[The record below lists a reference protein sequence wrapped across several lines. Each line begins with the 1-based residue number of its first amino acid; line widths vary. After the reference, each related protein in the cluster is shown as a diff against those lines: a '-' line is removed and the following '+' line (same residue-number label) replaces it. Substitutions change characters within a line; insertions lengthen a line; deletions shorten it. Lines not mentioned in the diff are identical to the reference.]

1 MQRLTRKRQ
10 AQAMTICA
18 NPRCGEEFPDKVH
31 AGQQKK
37 YCNRQC
43 KNKHWEAAEYS
54 DYRKQYL
61 LSDKGKASQ
70 QRRTSK
76 YVKTQRGIDL
86 AEKRKI
92 QKEIHRVKV
101 RLSKEPNICQTCR
114 DDIDPMTDRKTYCCG
129 WCDWMGKHQLPKQP
143 TARVCPVCSS
153 THYKLRPCCSTEC
166 RVIWYK
172 QQPDYRDKQR
182 ERKKS
187 YYQTPNGKR
196 LHRQAKQRRRARKL
210 EVWDEDVDVMVLA
223 DWQKWKCYLCG
234 KPISKKT
241 KVPDSLSLTLDH
253 LVPLSL
259 GGRHSYANCAAAHF
273 GCNSKKSA
281 GSMNEQLKLC

>member
-10 AQAMTICA
+10 AQTMTLCA
-18 NPRCGEEFPDKVH
+18 NPRCGQEFPDKVH

-129 WCDWMGKHQLPKQP
+129 WCDWMGKHLYVVQLITNLDLVVQLSVESFGISNNLITEINNANVKNLIIKHQMANVCTVKQN
-143 TARVCPVCSS
+143 
-153 THYKLRPCCSTEC
+153 KE
-166 RVIWYK
+166 
-172 QQPDYRDKQR
+172 
-182 ERKKS
+182 
-187 YYQTPNGKR
+187 
-196 LHRQAKQRRRARKL
+196 
-210 EVWDEDVDVMVLA
+210 DEPENL
-223 DWQKWKCYLCG
+223 K
-234 KPISKKT
+234 
-241 KVPDSLSLTLDH
+241 
-253 LVPLSL
+253 
-259 GGRHSYANCAAAHF
+259 F
-273 GCNSKKSA
+273 GMKMWMLWC
-281 GSMNEQLKLC
+281 